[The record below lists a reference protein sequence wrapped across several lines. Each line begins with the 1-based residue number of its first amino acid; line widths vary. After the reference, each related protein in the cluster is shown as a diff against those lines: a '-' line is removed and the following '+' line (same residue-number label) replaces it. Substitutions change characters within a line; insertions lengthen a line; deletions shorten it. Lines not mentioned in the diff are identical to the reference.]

1 MKPNWVLA
9 SPNDKLSSKISS
21 QLKIN
26 PITAQVLINRG
37 IKSEIEAESF
47 LSPKLF
53 DLPSPNL
60 MKDMEKAVIRLDEA
74 LEANQRVAIYGDY
87 DVDGVTSTSLFYKFL
102 KGLGMEVIT
111 YNPDRLIEGYGINT
125 GAVDKLHK
133 SKTSLVISCDCGIT
147 AFSEV
152 EYAKGL
158 GIDFIITDHHLPP
171 DRIPAAVAVLNP
183 NQAGCTY
190 PDKDITGVGVVFNF
204 AIAFR
209 RHLRDRGYFDGNE
222 PNLGDFLDL
231 VALGTVADCASV
243 TNTNR
248 IFIKEGLKRM
258 QTPKRAGIRALK
270 EVSKINGPLNSFDI
284 GFKLGPRINAAG
296 RLDDPGVAVEL
307 LIADDF
313 DKARLIAENLNSENT
328 KRQNIEKGI
337 LDEAISMIESEENIN
352 EMSALVLAS
361 RSWHQGVIGIVASR
375 ICERYGKPAFL
386 IAIDEE
392 GTGKGS
398 GRSVEGADLHKIL
411 SGLEDLLEGY
421 GGHKMAAGITIKEDN
436 IGLFSR
442 GLSDK
447 IKKLKINNTG
457 KKIDIDMKVEFDD
470 INIELIDEIEKLSP
484 YGIGNNEPVFLIES
498 ANIKSQKVFKNKHL
512 GITFSKEGKTYSG
525 IWFNLKEVV
534 QLPESVDIIFC
545 PQINEWQGEKE
556 VSFNIKDI
564 YWQ

>member
-9 SPNDKLSSKISS
+9 SPNSKLSSKISN
-21 QLKIN
+21 QLNIN

-37 IKSEIEAESF
+37 IKTELEAEAF

-60 MKDMEKAVIRLDEA
+60 MKDMEKAISRLDIA
-74 LEANQRVAIYGDY
+74 LNENQLVAIYGDY

-111 YNPDRLIEGYGINT
+111 YNPDRLNEGYGINT
-125 GAVDKLHK
+125 GALDKLHK
-133 SKTSLVISCDCGIT
+133 SKTDLVISCDCGIT
-147 AFSEV
+147 AYDEV

-158 GIDFIITDHHLPP
+158 GMDFIITDHHLPP
-171 DRIPAAVAVLNP
+171 DKIPDAAAVLNP
-183 NQAGCTY
+183 NQKDCPY
-190 PDKDITGVGVVFNF
+190 PDKDIAGVGVIFNF

-209 RHLRDRGYFDGNE
+209 RHLRDKGHFKDNE

-243 TNTNR
+243 LNTNR
-248 IFIKEGLKRM
+248 IYIKEGLKRM
-258 QTPKRAGIRALK
+258 QQPKRAGIKALK
-270 EVSKINGPLNSFDI
+270 EVSKINSPLTSFDI

-296 RLDDPGVAVEL
+296 RLDDPGVAVDL

-313 DKARLIAENLNSENT
+313 EKAKLIAINLNSENT

-337 LDEAISMIESEENIN
+337 LNEAISMVEGSDNYED
-352 EMSALVLAS
+352 MSAIVLGS
-361 RSWHQGVIGIVASR
+361 GSWHQGVIGIVASR

-398 GRSVEGADLHKIL
+398 GRSIDGVDLHKIL
-411 SGLEDLLEGY
+411 SGLEDLFEAY
-421 GGHKMAAGITIKEDN
+421 GGHKMAAGITIKEEN
-436 IGLFSR
+436 IDLFR
-442 GLSDK
+442 KNFSDK
-447 IKKLKINNTG
+447 VKKLKINNTG

-470 INIELIDEIEKLSP
+470 INIDLVDEIEQISP
-484 YGIGNNEPVFLIES
+484 YGIGNSEPVFLIES

-512 GITFSKEGKTYSG
+512 GITFSKDGKTYSG
-525 IWFNLKEVV
+525 IWFNAKEVV
-534 QLPESVDIIFC
+534 TLPESVDIVFC
-545 PQINEWQGEKE
+545 PQLNEWQGKKE

>member
-436 IGLFSR
+436 IDLFRR

>member
-9 SPNDKLSSKISS
+9 SPNNKLSNKISGN
-21 QLKIN
+21 LNIN

-37 IKSEIEAESF
+37 IKTEIEAEAF

-60 MKDMEKAVIRLDEA
+60 MKDMEKAVTRLDEA
-74 LEANQRVAIYGDY
+74 LNGNQRVAIYGDY

-111 YNPDRLIEGYGINT
+111 YNPDRIKEGYGINT
-125 GAVDKLHK
+125 RALDKIHK
-133 SKTSLVISCDCGIT
+133 SKTDLIISCDCGIT
-147 AFSEV
+147 AYDEV

-158 GIDFIITDHHLPP
+158 GMDFIITDHHLPSGKIP
-171 DRIPAAVAVLNP
+171 DAVAVLNP
-183 NQAGCTY
+183 NQKDCPY
-190 PDKDITGVGVVFNF
+190 PDKDIAGVGVIFNF

-209 RHLRDRGYFDGNE
+209 RHLRDKGHFEDNE

-248 IFIKEGLKRM
+248 IFIREGLKRM
-258 QTPKRAGIRALK
+258 QRPKRAGIKALK
-270 EVSKINGPLNSFDI
+270 EVSKINSPLNSFDI

-307 LIADDF
+307 LIAEDF
-313 DKARLIAENLNSENT
+313 EKAKLIAINLNSENT

-337 LDEAISMIESEENIN
+337 LNEAVSMVEAEDNYED
-352 EMSALVLAS
+352 MSAIILGS

-386 IAIDEE
+386 IAINEE

-398 GRSVEGADLHKIL
+398 GRSVEGVDLHKIL
-411 SGLEDLLEGY
+411 TGIEDLLEAY
-421 GGHKMAAGITIKEDN
+421 GGHKMAAGITIKEEN
-436 IGLFSR
+436 IDLFRSSF
-442 GLSDK
+442 SDK
-447 IKKLKINNTG
+447 VKKLKINNAL

-470 INIELIDEIEKLSP
+470 INIDLVDEIEQLSP
-484 YGIGNNEPVFLIES
+484 YGIGNSEPVFLIES
-498 ANIKSQKVFKNKHL
+498 ANIKSQKMFKNKHL
-512 GITFSKEGKTYSG
+512 GITFSKDGKTYSG

-534 QLPESVDIIFC
+534 TLPESVDIVFC
-545 PQINEWQGEKE
+545 PQVNEWQGKKE